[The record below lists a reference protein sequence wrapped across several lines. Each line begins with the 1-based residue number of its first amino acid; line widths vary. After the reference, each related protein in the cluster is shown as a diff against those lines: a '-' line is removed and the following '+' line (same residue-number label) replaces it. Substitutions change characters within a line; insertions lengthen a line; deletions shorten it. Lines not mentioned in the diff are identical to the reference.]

1 MGQDL
6 LVIEQIDAGAD
17 FVRDFNHYANVSAA
31 CWVNPADTDNH
42 FLYVAS
48 DDIDDS
54 NIVAA
59 YGEVLRIL
67 RGNCN
72 PGLDPFQVKLV
83 NTSDAVARDAVQMRD
98 RYPARIPTRF
108 QGSFFGGISVNPPV
122 YIYPRIS
129 AMTAVP

>member
-6 LVIEQIDAGAD
+6 LVTEQIDAGAD
-17 FVRDFNHYANVSAA
+17 FVRDFNQYVNVSAA
-31 CWVNPADTDNH
+31 CWVSPADTENL
-42 FLYVAS
+42 FLYIAS

-67 RGNCN
+67 RGNGN
-72 PGLDPFQVKLV
+72 FGLDPFQVKLV
-83 NTSDAVARDAVQMRD
+83 NTSDAVARDAVQLRD
-98 RYPARIPTRF
+98 RFPARIPTRF
-108 QGSFFGGISVNPPV
+108 QGSSFGGISVNPPV

-129 AMTAVP
+129 TLTAAP